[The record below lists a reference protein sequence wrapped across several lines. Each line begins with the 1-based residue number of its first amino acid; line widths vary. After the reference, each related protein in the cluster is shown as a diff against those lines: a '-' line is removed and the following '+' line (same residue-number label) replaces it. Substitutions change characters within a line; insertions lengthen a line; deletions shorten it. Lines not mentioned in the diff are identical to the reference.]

1 MAMATV
7 NRIAGTQH
15 SSNAWPTGSGATA
28 VDPVRT
34 RPRRN
39 HLRQLDPEGANALA
53 VPRVGW
59 LPIVVRSRKDVALS
73 PLNMRLA
80 VADFAF

>member
-7 NRIAGTQH
+7 NRTAGTQH
-15 SSNAWPTGSGATA
+15 SNNAWQTGSGATA

-39 HLRQLDPEGANALA
+39 HLRQLGPEGAKRL
-53 VPRVGW
+53 
-59 LPIVVRSRKDVALS
+59 
-73 PLNMRLA
+73 RLA
-80 VADFAF
+80 QMTAAGCQ

>member
-1 MAMATV
+1 MGMATV

-15 SSNAWPTGSGATA
+15 SNNAWPTGSGATA

-39 HLRQLDPEGANALA
+39 HLRPLGPEGAKRLRLA
-53 VPRVGW
+53 QMTSGGMPVMLG
-59 LPIVVRSRKDVALS
+59 KDVALS

-80 VADFAF
+80 VVDFAL